1 MEELK
6 LEKNI
11 SIPPIIK
18 RGKKT
23 ILNELLPKLEV
34 GDSFVA
40 SRDKYSNI
48 KKASNKHGIKLTSR
62 SIIGPSHDKD
72 DFVRFWRVK

>member
-6 LEKNI
+6 IEKNI
-11 SIPPIIK
+11 PIPIK
-18 RGKKT
+18 RNKT

-34 GDSFVA
+34 GDSFVV
-40 SRDKYSNI
+40 SRDKYANI

-62 SIIGPSHDKD
+62 SIIEPSHDKN
-72 DFVRFWRVK
+72 DFVRFWRVE